1 MTKRAERGGLIVGL
15 DVGTSKIAA
24 IVGEVGSHGEVDI
37 VGFGTHPSRGLK
49 KGVVVNIEATVQ
61 SIKRAVE
68 EAELMAGCRIQSV
81 YAGISGSHIRSLN
94 SNGIVAVR
102 NREVTQ
108 QDVERVIDAACAVAI
123 PADQELL
130 HVLPQEFIVDDQ
142 GGITEPVGMSGVRLE
157 VRVHMITG
165 SVSAA
170 QNIKKCIER
179 CGLTADKLILEQLA
193 SSYAVLLEDEKE
205 LGVCLVDIGGGT
217 TDIAVFEH
225 GAIRHTDVIPIGG
238 EHVSNDIAV
247 ALRAP
252 PKHADDIK
260 IKFGCALPELI
271 EGEEMIDVS
280 EVGDRPNR
288 SMSKHVLTEVIRAR
302 MDELFRLVLRE
313 VRRGGFDTMPAGGVV
328 LTGGSSQI
336 HGAVELAEEIFEVPV
351 RLGLPVDVTGMSEI
365 AGNPGHATG
374 VGLLRYGV
382 QSQPQV
388 PGKIGDSGFAQ
399 MLARMKSW
407 FTGSF

>member
-1 MTKRAERGGLIVGL
+1 MTKRADRGGLIVGL

-37 VGFGTHPSRGLK
+37 VGFGSHPSRGLK

-81 YAGISGSHIRSLN
+81 YAGISGNHIRSLN

-238 EHVSNDIAV
+238 DHVSNDIAV

-260 IKFGCALPELI
+260 IKYGCALPELI

-328 LTGGSSQI
+328 LTGGSAQLR
-336 HGAVELAEEIFEVPV
+336 GAVELAEEIFEVPV
-351 RLGLPVDVTGMSEI
+351 RLGLPHDVTGLSEI
-365 AGNPGHATG
+365 SGNPGHATG

-382 QSQPQV
+382 QSQPQT
-388 PGKIGDSGFAQ
+388 PGKMGDSGFAQ

-407 FTGSF
+407 FTGNF